1 MELGYLNGAGSSSG
15 NCGKQ
20 TDGNLNGAGSSS
32 RNSDATSRLAV
43 GEESGDDTLGIY
55 SMMNQVFDESSFMEL
70 EELFNSVVKNL
81 PEDGS
86 STTKL
91 VVNRRDTKTQVK
103 QKKRKLPATASNASP
118 ETNQKKKKRI
128 LQTEIVC
135 L

>member
-1 MELGYLNGAGSSSG
+1 MKSLSSQANALAKKAGIPS
-15 NCGKQ
+15 KYAMMY
-20 TDGNLNGAGSSS
+20 LNGAGSSS

-91 VVNRRDTKTQVK
+91 VVNRRDTSFV
-103 QKKRKLPATASNASP
+103 RSA
-118 ETNQKKKKRI
+118 
-128 LQTEIVC
+128 
-135 L
+135 